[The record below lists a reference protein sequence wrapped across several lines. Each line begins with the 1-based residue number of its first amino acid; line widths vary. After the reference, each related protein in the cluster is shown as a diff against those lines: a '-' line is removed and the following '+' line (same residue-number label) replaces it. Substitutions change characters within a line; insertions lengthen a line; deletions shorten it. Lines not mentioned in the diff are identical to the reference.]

1 MKVRHPKDV
10 KIKTKIVNKRLAG
23 KSVLLIKKPYNTS
36 EKQWFPP
43 PPPFEKQPSTCKWIA
58 VYLKKKKTETA
69 NEKKIFLAH
78 LDAF

>member
-1 MKVRHPKDV
+1 MKSS
-10 KIKTKIVNKRLAG
+10 G
-23 KSVLLIKKPYNTS
+23 YS
-36 EKQWFPP
+36 
-43 PPPFEKQPSTCKWIA
+43 PPPFEKQPSTCKCIA